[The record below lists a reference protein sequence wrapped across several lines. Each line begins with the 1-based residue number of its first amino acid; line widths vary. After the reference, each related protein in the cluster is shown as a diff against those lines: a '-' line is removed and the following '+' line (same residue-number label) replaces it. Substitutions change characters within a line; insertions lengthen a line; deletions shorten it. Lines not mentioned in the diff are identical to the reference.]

1 MCLSTSQ
8 METIS
13 TGATWTRR
21 QRSLLPYQPA
31 PIRPTRLG
39 FPLTMSR
46 ASAPSAEMATEAE
59 AVWRKR
65 RRLML
70 KGAAA
75 GGALRSGFMGKDCAE
90 ARENAIPG
98 RLPAN
103 HANRRELF
111 TTDYTDNECPSKA
124 AKSQF

>member
-13 TGATWTRR
+13 IGATWTNR

-31 PIRPTRLG
+31 PISPTRFG

-46 ASAPSAEMATEAE
+46 APAPSAESATEAE

-70 KGAAA
+70 KG
-75 GGALRSGFMGKDCAE
+75 GVVWRDLRSGFMGEDCAG
-90 ARENAIPG
+90 ARENAIPTESPICG
-98 RLPAN
+98 NQDALAGCKP
-103 HANRRELF
+103 
-111 TTDYTDNECPSKA
+111 D
-124 AKSQF
+124 